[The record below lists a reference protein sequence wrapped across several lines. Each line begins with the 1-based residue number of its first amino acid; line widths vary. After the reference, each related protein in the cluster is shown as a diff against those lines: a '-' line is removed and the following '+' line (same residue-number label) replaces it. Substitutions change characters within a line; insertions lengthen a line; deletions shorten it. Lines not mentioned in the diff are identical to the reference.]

1 MKWVKLRMEI
11 LLRPKPL
18 SFASKIEPPGLEI
31 RNHLGSF
38 GGDKKITTQLRR
50 TDLRTVQ
57 VSRLAFAGTVPLSE
71 LLLAR
76 TAYLLLSVM

>member
-1 MKWVKLRMEI
+1 MGQVENGNPFETKTFVI
-11 LLRPKPL
+11 CI
-18 SFASKIEPPGLEI
+18 SKIEPPGLEI

-76 TAYLLLSVM
+76 IAYLLLSVM